1 MATNAAEPDFG
12 MRAAQIGVAI
22 SALVLSVGAFA
33 FFDARTGAGVLL
45 GGAIATANLWV
56 LAQVAR
62 AFIAQKGRAAP
73 WAVIAGIKLVALILG
88 IWVILKTGAVPPLA
102 LVVGYGSL
110 PLGITLGSLF
120 GPKPP
125 DDPLADSPARDD
137 AAPPGDVVDGGP
149 PSGGA

>member
-1 MATNAAEPDFG
+1 MATDTDEPDFG
-12 MRAAQIGVAI
+12 MRPAQIGVAV
-22 SALVLSVGAFA
+22 SAVALSVGAFA
-33 FFDARTGAGVLL
+33 LFDAPTGAGVLL

-56 LAQVAR
+56 MARVAR

-88 IWVILKTGAVPPLA
+88 IWLILKSGTVSPLA

-125 DDPLADSPARDD
+125 DDPLPESPTGDGT
-137 AAPPGDVVDGGP
+137 APPGDVVDGGP